1 MGEDADQHGAGGRTD
16 DPTGLDGLLAPGA
29 RLEQVSEGCTW
40 NEGPVWVRPPGLDH
54 GVLRWSDIPGD
65 RIMQLDPATG
75 TTTVHRDGV
84 EFTNGRTPAPDGGV
98 YQCSHGL
105 RRVEHEVD
113 GPDGPVVTPVVDRW
127 NGARLNSPNDVVCAA
142 DGSVWFSDPPYG
154 IVMKGEGHAGRREYA
169 GSFVFR
175 WDPAAPA
182 ASALRVMVTDCVAP
196 NGLAFSPDEDVLYVS
211 DTCQTLPWG
220 GRGHHIRAYDLGTWP
235 DGGLT
240 ARHGRTVAVIERGV
254 PDGFRVDV
262 AGRIWTSSL
271 DAVIVLEPDGTEV
284 GRVPVPEVIANVTF
298 GGEDGHDLY
307 VCASTSVYRIVTTTT
322 GATTARD
329 AAASDRAAATA
340 GTP

>member
-1 MGEDADQHGAGGRTD
+1 MGEEASHREAAEASV
-16 DPTGLDGLLAPGA
+16 GLEHLLDPGA
-29 RLEQVSEGCTW
+29 RLEKVASGCTW
-40 NEGPVWVRPPGLDH
+40 NEGPAWVRPPGLGH

-65 RIMQLDPATG
+65 RIMQLDPTDGAV
-75 TTTVHRDGV
+75 TVHRTGV

-113 GPDGPVVTPVVDRW
+113 GPDGPVVTPLAQRW

-154 IVMKGEGHAGRREYA
+154 IVMEGEGHPGEREYG

-175 WDPAAPA
+175 VVPGEEP
-182 ASALRVMVTDCVAP
+182 SVVVTDLVAP
-196 NGLAFSPDEDVLYVS
+196 NGLAFSPDESVLYVS
-211 DTCQTLPWG
+211 DTSSTLPWG
-220 GRGHHIRAYDLGTWP
+220 GDGHHVRAYDLVRWP

-240 ARHGRTVAVIERGV
+240 AARGRTVAVTGRGV

-262 AGRIWTSSL
+262 EGRIWTSSL
-271 DAVIVLEPDGTEV
+271 DAVLVWGADGAEI
-284 GRVPVPEVIANVTF
+284 GRVPVPEVISNVTF

-307 VCASTSVYRIVTTTT
+307 VCASTSVYRITTTTT
-322 GATTARD
+322 GATTVRESGARESGARD
-329 AAASDRAAATA
+329 AAAGGR
-340 GTP
+340 P

>member
-1 MGEDADQHGAGGRTD
+1 MGEDADHRSGTAPAAHDAPAAPAG
-16 DPTGLDGLLAPGA
+16 LEGLLAPGA
-29 RLEQVSEGCTW
+29 VLERVAAGCTW
-40 NEGPVWVRPPGLDH
+40 NEGPAWVRPPGLGH

-65 RIMQLDPATG
+65 RIMQLDPADG
-75 TTTVHRDGV
+75 TVTVHRAGV

-105 RRVEHEVD
+105 RRLEHEVD
-113 GPDGPVVTPVVDRW
+113 GPDGPVVTAVAERW
-127 NGARLNSPNDVVCAA
+127 DGARLNSPNDVVCAA

-154 IVMKGEGHAGRREYA
+154 IVMEGEGHPGEREYG

-182 ASALRVMVTDCVAP
+182 TGALSVVVTDCVAP
-196 NGLAFSPDEDVLYVS
+196 NGLAFSPDESVLYVS
-211 DTCQTLPWG
+211 DTSSTLPWG
-220 GRGHHIRAYDLGTWP
+220 GDGHHIRAYDLVRWP

-240 ARHGRTVAVIERGV
+240 AARGRTVAVTEAGV

-262 AGRIWTSSL
+262 EGRIWTSSE
-271 DAVIVLEPDGTEV
+271 DAVVVLTPDGTEV

-307 VCASTSVYRIVTTTT
+307 VCASASVYRITTTTT
-322 GATTARD
+322 GATTAREV
-329 AAASDRAAATA
+329 A
-340 GTP
+340 GHRR